1 MTDVRWTAEDDR
13 FEFREGDWV
22 TPRPELAESLREAS
36 RALTGTRQ
44 APHRDDA
51 SSLYPFEAAVLRGE
65 SDFVRSASP
74 MKVLMRRL
82 GALGQPWYRV
92 GALYWPETALKRAD
106 PSTIP
111 SDDPAHVCGMY
122 CDGQDGM
129 NSLCARTRR
138 GEIQVTRVPPPVTSL
153 VPPPVPMVVERAVT
167 PAKTPQDPA
176 PLLSAPVRPER
187 SVFVD
192 WMERFQNLEVD

>member
-13 FEFREGDWV
+13 FAFREGDWV
-22 TPRPELAESLREAS
+22 TPRPELAASLREAS
-36 RALTGTRQ
+36 RMLIGTRP
-44 APHRDDA
+44 ALHRDDA
-51 SSLYPFEAAVLRGE
+51 SSLYPFETAVLRGE

-74 MKVLMRRL
+74 MKVVTRL
-82 GALGQPWYRV
+82 LRGRQPWYQV

-129 NSLCARTRR
+129 NSLCAQTRR

-153 VPPPVPMVVERAVT
+153 VPPPVPVVVERAVT

-176 PLLSAPVRPER
+176 PLLSVPVRPER
-187 SVFVD
+187 SVFVA